1 MYINVYIWNLKKYIS
16 SISGDL
22 IYKRNRDTCV
32 ENKSMD
38 TKGGCGEWDGLGG
51 WDGICALLIECTSED
66 LL

>member
-1 MYINVYIWNLKKYIS
+1 MESKKN
-16 SISGDL
+16 
-22 IYKRNRDTCV
+22 IYHQYQVILFTKEIETRV